1 MYFKEIVDMNKSIHI
16 AIEHAHL
23 GILNL
28 MPIGTENVC
37 YLVALLLLNFKVVS
51 LYHCVVMLAF

>member
-37 YLVALLLLNFKVVS
+37 YLVALLLLNFNQSCIIVW
-51 LYHCVVMLAF
+51 